1 MDLRNDGSN
10 EQKTDDWMN
19 TGIVHKFYIYTMYII
34 KGSVW

>member
-1 MDLRNDGSN
+1 MVSN

-19 TGIVHKFYIYTMYII
+19 TGIVHKFYIYTMYMYII

>member
-34 KGSVW
+34 KGSVG